1 MAIDRIECM
10 TLDTLP
16 LNQPGEVQ
24 VQLNML
30 KHLALHPDIFRLVFF
45 HLPADIRL
53 HAKHALV
60 EHLQKEY
67 EVQSLN
73 IADFTQELIAAIR
86 KGAWIS
92 DLKHYEEA
100 PVLVVD
106 DLQFITGK
114 ESTQE
119 AFYAGVLKPR
129 LEKKLLT
136 VLFSEQ
142 GYTELS
148 PVLRDDLR
156 NLLKLGFHDLDLNLT
171 LNLT

>member
-1 MAIDRIECM
+1 MAIDRIELM
-10 TLDTLP
+10 TLDALP
-16 LNQPGEVQ
+16 LAQAGEVQ

-30 KHLALHPDIFRLVFF
+30 KELALHPDIFRLVFF

-60 EHLQKEY
+60 SHLQKEY
-67 EVQSLN
+67 EVQLLN
-73 IADFTQELIAAIR
+73 IADFTQELITAIHR
-86 KGAWIS
+86 GTWIS
-92 DLKHYEEA
+92 DLKHYENA
-100 PVLVVD
+100 PVLIAD
-106 DLQFITGK
+106 DLQFISGK

-119 AFYAGVLKPR
+119 AFYASVLKPR

-148 PVLRDDLR
+148 PILRDDLR
-156 NLLKLGFHDLDLNLT
+156 NLLKLGFHEDDI
-171 LNLT
+171 

>member
-1 MAIDRIECM
+1 MAIDRIEFM

-16 LNQPGEVQ
+16 LAQTSEVQ

-30 KHLALHPDIFRLVFF
+30 KQLALHPDIFRLVFF
-45 HLPADIRL
+45 HLPADVRL

-60 EHLQKEY
+60 SYLQNEY

-73 IADFTQELIAAIR
+73 IADFTQELIVAIH
-86 KGAWIS
+86 KGTWIS
-92 DLKHYEEA
+92 DLKHYENA

-106 DLQFITGK
+106 DIQFIAGK
-114 ESTQE
+114 DATQE
-119 AFYAGVLKPR
+119 AFLTSVLKPR
-129 LEKKLLT
+129 LEKKRLT

-148 PVLRDDLR
+148 PILRDDLR
-156 NLLKLGFHDLDLNLT
+156 NLLKLGFHEYDI
-171 LNLT
+171 

>member
-1 MAIDRIECM
+1 MAIDRIEFM
-10 TLDTLP
+10 TLDTIP
-16 LNQPGEVQ
+16 HDQPGEVQ

-30 KHLALHPDIFRLVFF
+30 KQLALHPDIFRLMFF

-53 HAKHALV
+53 HAKQALV
-60 EHLQKEY
+60 DHLQKEY

-73 IADFTQELIAAIR
+73 ITDFTQELIAAIHR
-86 KGAWIS
+86 GTWIS
-92 DLKHYEEA
+92 DLKHYEKA

-119 AFYAGVLKPR
+119 AFYSSVLKPR
-129 LEKKLLT
+129 LEKKRLT

-156 NLLKLGFHDLDLNLT
+156 NLLKLGFHDLD
-171 LNLT
+171 

>member
-1 MAIDRIECM
+1 MAIDCIEFM

-16 LNQPGEVQ
+16 PATGEVQ

-30 KHLALHPDIFRLVFF
+30 KQLAQHPDIFRLVFF

-60 EHLQKEY
+60 SLLQKEY

-73 IADFTQELIAAIR
+73 IADFTQELIAAIH
-86 KGAWIS
+86 KGTWIS

-100 PVLVVD
+100 QVLIVD

-114 ESTQE
+114 DATQE
-119 AFYAGVLKPR
+119 AFYSSVLKPR
-129 LEKKLLT
+129 LEKKRLT
-136 VLFSEQ
+136 VLFSEK

-148 PVLRDDLR
+148 AAMRDDLR
-156 NLLKLGFHDLDLNLT
+156 NLIKLGFHEFDI
-171 LNLT
+171 

>member
-1 MAIDRIECM
+1 MAIDRVEFM

-16 LNQPGEVQ
+16 LAQTSEVQ

-30 KHLALHPDIFRLVFF
+30 KQLAQHPDIFRLIFF

-60 EHLQKEY
+60 SHLQKEY
-67 EVQSLN
+67 EIQSLN
-73 IADFTQELIAAIR
+73 IADFTQELITAIH
-86 KGAWIS
+86 KGTWVS
-92 DLKHYEEA
+92 DLKHYENA
-100 PVLVVD
+100 AVLIVD

-114 ESTQE
+114 DATQE
-119 AFYAGVLKPR
+119 AFYTSVLKPR
-129 LEKKLLT
+129 LEKKRLT

-156 NLLKLGFHDLDLNLT
+156 NLLRLGFHEEDS
-171 LNLT
+171 

>member
-1 MAIDRIECM
+1 MAIDRIEFM

-16 LNQPGEVQ
+16 LAQTGEVQ
-24 VQLNML
+24 AQLNML
-30 KHLALHPDIFRLVFF
+30 KQLALHPDIFRLVFF

-60 EHLQKEY
+60 SQLQKEY

-73 IADFTQELIAAIR
+73 IADFTQELIAAIH
-86 KGAWIS
+86 KGTWIS

-100 PVLVVD
+100 QVLVVD

-114 ESTQE
+114 DATQE
-119 AFYAGVLKPR
+119 TFYASVLKPR

-136 VLFSEQ
+136 VLFSEH

-148 PVLRDDLR
+148 PVMRDDLR
-156 NLLKLGFHDLDLNLT
+156 NLLKLGFHELD
-171 LNLT
+171 

>member
-1 MAIDRIECM
+1 MAIDRVEFM

-16 LNQPGEVQ
+16 LDQPGEVQ

-30 KHLALHPDIFRLVFF
+30 KQLALHPDIFRLMFF
-45 HLPADIRL
+45 HLPADVRL
-53 HAKHALV
+53 HAKQALV
-60 EHLQKEY
+60 AHLQKEY

-73 IADFTQELIAAIR
+73 IADFTQELITAIH
-86 KGAWIS
+86 KGTWIT
-92 DLKHYEEA
+92 DLKHYEKA

-119 AFYAGVLKPR
+119 AFYSSVLKLR
-129 LEKKLLT
+129 LEKKRLT

-156 NLLKLGFHDLDLNLT
+156 NLLKLGFHDLD
-171 LNLT
+171 

>member
-1 MAIDRIECM
+1 MAIDRIEFM

-16 LNQPGEVQ
+16 LAQTGEVQ

-30 KHLALHPDIFRLVFF
+30 KQLALHPDIFRLVFF

-60 EHLQKEY
+60 SHLQKEC

-73 IADFTQELIAAIR
+73 IADFTQELIAAIH
-86 KGAWIS
+86 KGTWIS
-92 DLKHYEEA
+92 DMKHYEDA
-100 PVLVVD
+100 QVLVVD

-114 ESTQE
+114 DATQE
-119 AFYAGVLKPR
+119 AFYSSVLKPR
-129 LEKKLLT
+129 LEKKRLT
-136 VLFSEQ
+136 VLFSEK

-148 PVLRDDLR
+148 AVMRDDLR
-156 NLLKLGFHDLDLNLT
+156 NLIKLGFHDPE
-171 LNLT
+171 